1 MWPKVIAQLF
11 ELLPHISRLLPMA
24 DKYLSSKTAAEK
36 ANETAMAAM
45 AEGVRG
51 DLGQVT
57 KAHAGLYRQLQ
68 DQSAQ
73 IAEVSVEIKAAR
85 LSLEQHLHR
94 MEILE
99 QQISSLGLWVKAG
112 VSLLVVLAAVVIA
125 LLVRIMMHTS

>member
-11 ELLPHISRLLPMA
+11 ELLPHITRLVPLA
-24 DKYLSSKTAAEK
+24 DKYLSSKSASEK
-36 ANETAMAAM
+36 SNDAAMAAM

-73 IAEVSVEIKAAR
+73 IAEVAEEVKRAR
-85 LSLEQHLHR
+85 LSIEQHEHR
-94 MEILE
+94 MLAVE
-99 QQISSLGLWVKAG
+99 SNVAALGWWVKAG
-112 VSLLVVLAAVVIA
+112 VSLLIVLVVVVIV
-125 LLVRIMMHTS
+125 LLLRGR

>member
-11 ELLPHISRLLPMA
+11 ELLPHISRLIPMA
-24 DKYLSSKTAAEK
+24 DKYFSTKTASEK
-36 ANETAMAAM
+36 ATEAAMAAM

-73 IAEVSVEIKAAR
+73 IAEVSEEVKQAR
-85 LSLEQHLHR
+85 ASIDQRDHRLEA
-94 MEILE
+94 MELRVA
-99 QQISSLGLWVKAG
+99 SLGLWIKAG
-112 VSLLVVLAAVVIA
+112 LSLVVLLLVVVIV
-125 LLVRIMMHTS
+125 LVIKLNYGR

>member
-24 DKYLSSKTAAEK
+24 DKYFNQKAAAEK
-36 ANETAMAAM
+36 ATEAAMAAM

-57 KAHAGLYRQLQ
+57 KAHVGLYRQLQ

-73 IAEVSVEIKAAR
+73 ITGVSEEVKSTR
-85 LSLEQHLHR
+85 LSIEHQANKVESLELK
-94 MEILE
+94 LA
-99 QQISSLGLWVKAG
+99 SLGWWVKIG
-112 VSLLVVLAAVVIA
+112 VSLLVILAAVVIV
-125 LLVRIMMHTS
+125 LLVQILHAH

>member
-11 ELLPHISRLLPMA
+11 ELLPHITRLVPLA
-24 DKYLSSKTAAEK
+24 DKYLSSKSASEK
-36 ANETAMAAM
+36 SNDAAMAAM

-73 IAEVSVEIKAAR
+73 IAEVAEEVKRAR
-85 LSLEQHLHR
+85 LSIEQHEHR
-94 MEILE
+94 MLALE
-99 QQISSLGLWVKAG
+99 SNVAALGWWVKAG
-112 VSLLVVLAAVVIA
+112 VSLLIVLVVVVMV
-125 LLVRIMMHTS
+125 LLLRGR

>member
-11 ELLPHISRLLPMA
+11 ELLPHITRLVPMA
-24 DKYLSSKTAAEK
+24 DKYLSSKTASEK
-36 ANETAMAAM
+36 ATEAAMAAM

-73 IAEVSVEIKAAR
+73 IAQVSEDVKRTRVAV
-85 LSLEQHLHR
+85 EQHDHR
-94 MEILE
+94 MEALDQRIT
-99 QQISSLGLWVKAG
+99 SLGLWVKAG
-112 VSLLVVLAAVVIA
+112 VSLVAVLIAMVIV
-125 LLVRIMMHTS
+125 LLVQLTHVR

>member
-11 ELLPHISRLLPMA
+11 ELLPHLSRLVPMA
-24 DKYLSSKTAAEK
+24 DKFLTSKAAAEK

-68 DQSAQ
+68 EQSAQ
-73 IAEVSVEIKAAR
+73 IAGVAEEVKQAGLAM
-85 LSLEQHLHR
+85 EQHA
-94 MEILE
+94 
-99 QQISSLGLWVKAG
+99 QQVEVLKLQVASLGWWVKAG
-112 VSLLVVLAAVVIA
+112 VSLLVVLVAVVIV
-125 LLVRIMMHTS
+125 LLVQLMHVR

>member
-24 DKYLSSKTAAEK
+24 DKFLSSKAAAEK
-36 ANETAMAAM
+36 ANEAALAAM

-57 KAHAGLYRQLQ
+57 KAHVGLYRQLQ

-73 IAEVSVEIKAAR
+73 IAEVAEEVKQAR
-85 LSLEQHLHR
+85 LAVEQHA
-94 MEILE
+94 
-99 QQISSLGLWVKAG
+99 QQVEALKLQVTSLSWWVKSG
-112 VSLLVVLAAVVIA
+112 VSLLVVLVAVAIV
-125 LLVRIMMHTS
+125 LLIQLMHAR